1 MMKKGICLFTLIAF
15 VLLLFACSSQTGL
28 SVVGEKD
35 RIYSNL
41 LSEYYLIGEAYLENK
56 KYQKAIEYYTKAL
69 AHPELVESAR
79 YKIAYTYALSENWEK
94 ARVGY
99 EELLAKD
106 PNNSELEKSLAYIYA
121 RQGDLAHASSLYR
134 KLVENNPYDQSQ
146 LENFITVLIAGNYLE
161 EAELALHQ
169 LKTDFPDNTVA
180 QKFEEKLTKAW
191 EVQEGK
197 ASSSGPSSEE
207 TQDEIA
213 PSDEDV
219 TVTENTAV

>member
-1 MMKKGICLFTLIAF
+1 MKKGIYLFILIAF
-15 VLLLFACSSQTGL
+15 VFLFFACSSQTGL
-28 SVVGEKD
+28 VGGEKD

-41 LSEYYLIGEAYLENK
+41 LSEYYLIGEVYLENK

-69 AHPELVESAR
+69 AHPDLAESVR
-79 YKIAYTYALSENWEK
+79 YKIAYSYALSENWEK
-94 ARVGY
+94 ARSGY

-106 PNNSELEKSLAYIYA
+106 PDNSELEKSLAYIYA
-121 RQGDLAHASSLYR
+121 RQGDLAQASSSYR
-134 KLVENNPYDQSQ
+134 NLVEKNPYDQSL

-161 EAELALHQ
+161 EAELTIQQ

-180 QKFEEKLTKAW
+180 QNFEEKLSKAW
-191 EVQEGK
+191 ESQEGK
-197 ASSSGPSSEE
+197 ASSSEPSTEE

-219 TVTENTAV
+219 TVTENIAV